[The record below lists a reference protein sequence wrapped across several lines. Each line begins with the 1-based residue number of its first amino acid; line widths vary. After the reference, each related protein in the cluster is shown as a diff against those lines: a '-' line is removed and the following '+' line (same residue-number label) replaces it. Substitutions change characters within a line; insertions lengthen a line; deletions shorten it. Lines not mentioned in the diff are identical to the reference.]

1 MISHFTST
9 DWDSIRNFQLSMKV
23 PIPNAA
29 PFRKTLL
36 GYSVYMY
43 LECMLVRYTPTL
55 EICSKLCQTSSY
67 LWIWNRLTSEELFNR
82 SKSRHIIAMHI
93 MLLVAVWIELY
104 MCDAMC
110 WSCFFCACP
119 NFAAMWHHMLESLC
133 ATDGRPLGSI
143 TPHNSCIPYTD
154 YAYNIISYSRSSNVQ
169 CIFHWCN
176 HIHWVLAQSL
186 YMYMYITI

>member
-1 MISHFTST
+1 MQHRSE
-9 DWDSIRNFQLSMKV
+9 
-23 PIPNAA
+23 
-29 PFRKTLL
+29 KTLL

-43 LECMLVRYTPTL
+43 LECMLVRYIYIYTPTL

-67 LWIWNRLTSEELFNR
+67 LWIWNRLTSEELFSR
-82 SKSRHIIAMHI
+82 SKSTHIITMHI
-93 MLLVAVWIELY
+93 MLLGRSMDRVIY

-133 ATDGRPLGSI
+133 AMDGWPSGSI

-154 YAYNIISYSRSSNVQ
+154 HAYISYSQSSNIQ

-176 HIHWVLAQSL
+176 RIHWVLVQSL